1 MCMYEFMCLPMCVYC
16 VSHVCTC
23 THAHAYR
30 HAHTHAHTCTH
41 MHTCVH
47 TCTHTR
53 VTCAHPFNF
62 PYDYTYKGTKDTMI
76 WDIKTVLQF
85 STIV

>member
-1 MCMYEFMCLPMCVYC
+1 MSLCACPCVYI
-16 VSHVCTC
+16 VYPMY
-23 THAHAYR
+23 A
-30 HAHTHAHTCTH
+30 HAHTHMHTGMHTHTCTH
-41 MHTCVH
+41 MYTHAH
-47 TCTHTR
+47 MCTHTR
-53 VTCAHPFNF
+53 ITCAHPFNF